1 MYVLEDSDADRL
13 YLAKGM
19 PREWVGAGK
28 EITIDRAPT
37 RWGRVSLKI
46 KADVAARR
54 VTATVTLARA
64 GAPKELHV
72 KLRLP
77 EQYSLGTVTVN
88 GRPAQIGGLHKDTV
102 MISAGSESKFEV
114 VGLFG

>member
-1 MYVLEDSDADRL
+1 MKGDA
-13 YLAKGM
+13 
-19 PREWVGAGK
+19 
-28 EITIDRAPT
+28 
-37 RWGRVSLKI
+37 
-46 KADVAARR
+46 AARR

-64 GAPKELHV
+64 GAPKEIHV

-88 GRPAQIGGLHKDTV
+88 GRPAQIGGPHKDTV
-102 MISAGSESKFEV
+102 IIAAGNESRFEV